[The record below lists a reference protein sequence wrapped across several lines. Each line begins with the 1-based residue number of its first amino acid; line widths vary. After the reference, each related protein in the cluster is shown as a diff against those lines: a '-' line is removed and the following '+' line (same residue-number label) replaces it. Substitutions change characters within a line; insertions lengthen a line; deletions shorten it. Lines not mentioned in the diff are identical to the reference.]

1 MMGGEGDLDRIT
13 MEVLRNSFSSLV
25 DEMGLTLSRSALS
38 LVITFGK
45 DFSGAVLTRDGDL
58 VKQGIEDGL
67 PAHVG
72 TIPFTTR
79 LVLDSF
85 KGEIKDGDIYMTNDP
100 YVGTHLPDIRMI
112 KPIFWEGEHV
122 ANLCLCCHWTD
133 VGGSVPG
140 SFVCDARDSMTEG
153 FTITPMRIVE
163 HDRIKEDVQRL
174 ILRNV
179 RLPDITRGD
188 IRATVESLRTG
199 ERRFHSILRKYGSAT
214 ILKMFRAHI
223 DETERNFRS
232 LIKTLPAGEYH
243 WVDYIDKD
251 PGIKGPSE
259 PIKVELKLTIRG
271 DGSVVYDFSGSDD
284 QGKGAVNGGY
294 ASTVS
299 GVIVATKSLFPEVDM
314 CQGINNAI
322 EVIARPGSVVNAL
335 WPAAVCGV
343 GSCSFQKVYDCVQG
357 AFSKAT
363 PGRVMSCGANETNF
377 ILAGSKG
384 KRQGDFIMYCW
395 TEGGYGAREASDN
408 YTFISMYASG
418 SKNQCVEAFEQEYP
432 ILWER
437 FELVPDSG
445 GAGKTRGGLGTIR
458 RIRFSGDEASLSS
471 IGDRERFPAWGLYG
485 GLSALNQGLIINPG
499 SANEKDIG
507 VYVSGFDVR
516 NGDRWDFWSG
526 GGGGFGEPTLRP
538 PESVLQDLI
547 DGYITL
553 EGARRDY
560 GVVATVLDETLLK
573 YEVDI
578 PATTKL
584 REGAK
589 PPATGPGSP
598 RKTLNASGFRVKWS
612 SEM

>member
-1 MMGGEGDLDRIT
+1 MSTDESLDRIT

-25 DEMGLTLSRSALS
+25 DEMGITLSRSALS

-45 DFSGAVLTRDGDL
+45 DFSGAVLTKDGDL

-85 KGEIKDGDIYMTNDP
+85 KGEVKDGDIFMTNDP
-100 YVGTHLPDIRMI
+100 YVGTHLPDIRMV

-163 HDRIKEDVQRL
+163 HDKIKEDVQRL

-179 RLPDITRGD
+179 RLPDVTRGD

-199 ERRFHSILRKYGSAT
+199 ERRFHAILRKYGKDT
-214 ILKMFRAHI
+214 VLRMFRAHI
-223 DETERNFRS
+223 DENERNFRR
-232 LIKTLPAGEYH
+232 LMKTLPAGEYH
-243 WVDYIDKD
+243 WVDHIDQD

-259 PIKVELKLTIRG
+259 PIKVELKLTING
-271 DGSVVYDFSGSDD
+271 DGSVVYDFTGSDD
-284 QGKGAVNGGY
+284 QGKGAVNSGY

-322 EVIARPGSVVNAL
+322 KVVTKPGSVVHAL

-343 GSCSFQKVYDCVQG
+343 GSCAFQKVYDCVQG
-357 AFSKAT
+357 AFSQAV
-363 PGRVMSCGANETNF
+363 PDRVMCCGANETNF
-377 ILAGSKG
+377 ILAGG
-384 KRQGDFIMYCW
+384 KSERQSDFIMYCW
-395 TEGGYGAREASDN
+395 TEGGYGARKSSDN
-408 YTFISMYASG
+408 ETFISMYASG

-437 FELVPDSG
+437 FELIPDSG

-458 RIRFSGDEASLSS
+458 RIKFTGDDAMLSS
-471 IGDRERFPAWGLYG
+471 IGDRAKFPAWGLYG
-485 GLSALNQGLIINPG
+485 GLSALNQGLIVNPG
-499 SANEKDIG
+499 SPSEKDIG
-507 VYVSGFDVR
+507 VYVSGFDVK

-526 GGGGFGEPTLRP
+526 GGGGFGDPTTRP
-538 PESVLQDLI
+538 PESVLRDLA
-547 DGYITL
+547 DGYVTL
-553 EGARRDY
+553 EGARQDY
-560 GVVATVLDETLLK
+560 GVVAKLADARNLK
-573 YEVDI
+573 YELDLT
-578 PATTKL
+578 ATESL
-584 REGAK
+584 RAGTRVTAD
-589 PPATGPGSP
+589 GPGSP
-598 RKTLNASGFRVKWS
+598 RKLLDAARFRVKW
-612 SEM
+612 ETER